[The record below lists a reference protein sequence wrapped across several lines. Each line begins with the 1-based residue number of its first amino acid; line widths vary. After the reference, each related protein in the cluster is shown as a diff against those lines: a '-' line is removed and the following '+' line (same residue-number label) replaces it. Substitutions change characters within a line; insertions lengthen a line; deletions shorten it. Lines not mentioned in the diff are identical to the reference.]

1 MNKFVKYGLIAILV
15 LGALWAAT
23 YFIKTNSKSSIVYD
37 TKTPFVSNIELKTV
51 ATGKVIPQEEIE
63 IKPQIT
69 GIIDKLYREEGDPV
83 KVGDLIATIR
93 VVPNEQALNQS
104 RGRVRNAELALNNI
118 KIEYDRNKKLFDRG
132 VISNQD
138 FNNLQLQ
145 YDQAVQELENA
156 RADYRIILKGSA
168 GGSTSANTNIRA
180 TVNGTILEIPVEVGD
195 QVIQSNNFNDGTT
208 IATIADL
215 GKMIFEGQ
223 VDEGEVGKLTVG
235 MPLEI
240 SLGALEDQNFDAI
253 LKFIEP
259 KRVEEAGEVK
269 FKIEGDVAVSDTVL
283 IRAGYSANASL
294 TLEKKDSIMV
304 IPEAL
309 LQRQVSNPF
318 GELVRAFD
326 ELVARIQAL
335 ARRSQP
341 PVPPTLSRAGV
352 TLDSARQTASR
363 DAEPLH
369 LTNKEFGVL
378 EVLLAADGRI
388 VSSEELL
395 ERVWDEFTDPFTTVV
410 RVTVGTLRKKLGE
423 PPIIHTVIGKGYR
436 I

>member
-15 LGALWAAT
+15 LGAMWAAT
-23 YFIKTNSKSSIVYD
+23 YFIKTNSKSAITYD
-37 TKTPFVSNIELKTV
+37 TKNPFVSTIELKTV
-51 ATGKVIPQEEIE
+51 ATGKVIPQEEID

-69 GIIDKLYREEGDPV
+69 GIIDRLYREEGDLV
-83 KVGDLIATIR
+83 SVGDLIATIR

-156 RADYRIILKGSA
+156 RADYQIILKGSA
-168 GGSTSANTNIRA
+168 GGATNANTNILA
-180 TVNGTILEIPVEVGD
+180 TINGTILEIPVEVGD
-195 QVIQSNNFNDGTT
+195 QVILANNFNEGTT
-208 IATIADL
+208 VATIADL
-215 GKMIFEGQ
+215 SKMIFEGQ
-223 VDEGEVGKLTVG
+223 VDEGEVGKLKVG

-253 LKFIEP
+253 LKFIAP
-259 KRVEEAGEVK
+259 KGVEEAGAVK
-269 FKIEGDVAVSDTVL
+269 FKIEGDVSVSDTVL

-309 LQRQVSNPF
+309 LQFDRETDKPYVEVATGDQQFERRDIEIGISDGVNVEIISGLEMEDQVKVWNKTEPIKR
-318 GELVRAFD
+318 GED
-326 ELVARIQAL
+326 EEGEEEGEGEE
-335 ARRSQP
+335 
-341 PVPPTLSRAGV
+341 AG
-352 TLDSARQTASR
+352 
-363 DAEPLH
+363 
-369 LTNKEFGVL
+369 
-378 EVLLAADGRI
+378 
-388 VSSEELL
+388 
-395 ERVWDEFTDPFTTVV
+395 
-410 RVTVGTLRKKLGE
+410 
-423 PPIIHTVIGKGYR
+423 
-436 I
+436 